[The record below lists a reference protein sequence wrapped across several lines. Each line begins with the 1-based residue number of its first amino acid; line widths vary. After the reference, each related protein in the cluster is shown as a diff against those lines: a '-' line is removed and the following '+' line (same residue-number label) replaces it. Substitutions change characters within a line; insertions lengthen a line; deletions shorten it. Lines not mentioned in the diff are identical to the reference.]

1 MKIIINT
8 SSMVPIYEQIIDQI
22 KTMIRK
28 QELKQN
34 DQLPSVRALSKEL
47 KISALTV
54 KKAYDELERE
64 GFTVTIHGKGSYVTA
79 ANTEL
84 MMEEQKKEV
93 EQDLEQA
100 ILKGR
105 RFGISD
111 EDIKTLFELILEGSG
126 MLKIDKLK
134 KQYKNFTLNCSMEVK
149 EGMITGFV
157 GPNGSGKSTTLKA
170 VLGLIYIDGG
180 DIQIFG
186 KNVKDIKPEDKEQIG
201 VVLSDSGFSRYL
213 TVKDIKDIL
222 KNTYEAFDEQL
233 FTNYIEKYQLP
244 TDKKLEQFSVGMK
257 AKLKLITAICHKAK
271 LLILDEPT
279 AGLDVMAR
287 NEMLDMLRDYIEED
301 EERSILVSSH
311 ISTDLETLC
320 DNIYMINEGNI
331 ILHEETDRLLSNYA
345 ILKVDEEQSKTLDPQ
360 YIIKMKKESYG
371 YACLTDQ
378 KQFYLENYL
387 KIVVEKGTIDQII
400 TLMIQG
406 V

>member
-1 MKIIINT
+1 MKIIIST

-28 QELKQN
+28 EELKQN

-64 GFTVTIHGKGSYVTA
+64 GFTVTVHGKGSYVAA

-84 MMEEQKKEV
+84 MMEEQRKEV

-111 EDIKTLFELILEGSG
+111 EDIKTLFELILEGET
-126 MLKIDKLK
+126 MLKINQLK

-149 EGMITGFV
+149 EGMITGLV

-170 VLGLIYIDGG
+170 VLGLISVDEGEIK
-180 DIQIFG
+180 IFG
-186 KNVKDIKPEDKEQIG
+186 KNVKDIKPEDKEKIG

-222 KNTYEAFDEQL
+222 KNTYAAFDEQL
-233 FTNYIEKYQLP
+233 FTKYIEKYQLP

-257 AKLKLITAICHKAK
+257 AKLKLITAISHKAK

-287 NEMLDMLRDYIEED
+287 NEMLDMLRDYMEED
-301 EERSILVSSH
+301 EERSIIISSH
-311 ISTDLETLC
+311 ISSDLETLC
-320 DNIYMINEGNI
+320 DDIYMINDGNI
-331 ILHEETDRLLSNYA
+331 ILHEETDNLLSNYA
-345 ILKVDEEQSKTLDPQ
+345 VLKVDEEELKTLDPQ
-360 YIIKMKKESYG
+360 YLIRMKRESYG
-371 YACLTDQ
+371 YTCLTDQ
-378 KQFYLENYL
+378 KQFYLENYP
-387 KIVVEKGTIDQII
+387 KIVIEKGTIDQII
-400 TLMIQG
+400 TMMIQG

>member
-1 MKIIINT
+1 
-8 SSMVPIYEQIIDQI
+8 
-22 KTMIRK
+22 
-28 QELKQN
+28 
-34 DQLPSVRALSKEL
+34 
-47 KISALTV
+47 
-54 KKAYDELERE
+54 
-64 GFTVTIHGKGSYVTA
+64 
-79 ANTEL
+79 
-84 MMEEQKKEV
+84 
-93 EQDLEQA
+93 
-100 ILKGR
+100 
-105 RFGISD
+105 
-111 EDIKTLFELILEGSG
+111 

-287 NEMLDMLRDYIEED
+287 NEMLDMLRDYMEE
-301 EERSILVSSH
+301 
-311 ISTDLETLC
+311 
-320 DNIYMINEGNI
+320 
-331 ILHEETDRLLSNYA
+331 
-345 ILKVDEEQSKTLDPQ
+345 DEEQSKTLDPQ

-378 KQFYLENYL
+378 KQFYLENYP